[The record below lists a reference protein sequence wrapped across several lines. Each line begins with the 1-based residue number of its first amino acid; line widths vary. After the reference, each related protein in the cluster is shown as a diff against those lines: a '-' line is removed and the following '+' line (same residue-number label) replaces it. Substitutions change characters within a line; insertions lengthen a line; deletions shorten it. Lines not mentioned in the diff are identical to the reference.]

1 MPPLSVKR
9 TCCLALCHLCTDPR
23 RSTNFGRVPENLITP
38 CLQHSAP
45 GSLWAV
51 WFWATSLPTR
61 LWFRRQLMWTLF
73 NKKRPFFRGLLYRE
87 QPSEPFRRGACWIS
101 SAWTVF
107 RHRLVVCRSGQK
119 ENICWYVGLVCCDGH
134 TSTFMGGGG
143 TRYSAQ

>member
-1 MPPLSVKR
+1 MLPLSVKSM
-9 TCCLALCHLCTDPR
+9 CCLALCHLSIDLR
-23 RSTNFGRVPENLITP
+23 RSTNFGRVPENLITL

-51 WFWATSLPTR
+51 WFWAMSFPNP

-119 ENICWYVGLVCCDGH
+119 ENICWYVGLVCCDGCR
-134 TSTFMGGGG
+134 STFMNTGVAHH
-143 TRYSAQ
+143 SAQ